1 MSTFALIYIG
11 FLFFII
17 SDQTVNSDF
26 GDLGRQLLAGFLI
39 AVALAVLF
47 TIVKMRWRNQN
58 PPAKFISIRA
68 SDESEIRHDET

>member
-1 MSTFALIYIG
+1 MSTFALIYISSL
-11 FLFFII
+11 FLII
-17 SDQTVNSDF
+17 SDATVNSDF

-47 TIVKMRWRNQN
+47 AIVKMRWRNQN

>member
-1 MSTFALIYIG
+1 MPTFALIYLG
-11 FLFFII
+11 SVFFII
-17 SDQTVNSDF
+17 SDETVGSDF

-47 TIVKMRWRNQN
+47 TIGKMRWRNQN

-68 SDESEIRHDET
+68 SDESETRRDES

>member
-1 MSTFALIYIG
+1 MPTFALIYIASL
-11 FLFFII
+11 FLII
-17 SDQTVNSDF
+17 SDESGTSDF

>member
-1 MSTFALIYIG
+1 MPTFPLIYIG
-11 FLFFII
+11 TVFLIV
-17 SDQTVNSDF
+17 SDESVGSDF

-68 SDESEIRHDET
+68 SDEIEVRRDET